1 MPIYPPLWIQRIME
15 WLVNHPPFFVVFF
28 VAMWALSTYGVA
40 LLSGWNR
47 LSRRFRH
54 KGPFYGETWPFRS
67 ARMRKLI
74 HFGSALT
81 LGADESGLYMAVFP
95 LFRIGNP
102 PLLIPWSEI
111 SIIPGE
117 RGLIFKKRS
126 LLLGRQ
132 EAISLSISSSLAGT
146 LKEAAGKAW
155 PVEAF
160 A

>member
-1 MPIYPPLWIQRIME
+1 MPIHPPVGNQWIME

-28 VAMWALSTYGVA
+28 AAGWALSTYAVS

-47 LSRRFRH
+47 LSKRFRYR
-54 KGPFYGETWPFRS
+54 GPYYSEKWSFQS
-67 ARMRKLI
+67 ARMRTLI
-74 HFGSALT
+74 GFGNALT

-95 LFRIGNP
+95 LFRIGCP

-117 RGLIFKKRS
+117 RGLIFKKRV

-132 EAISLSISSSLAGT
+132 EAISLSISSTLAEH
-146 LKEAAGKAW
+146 LKVAAGKAW
-155 PVEAF
+155 SVEAF